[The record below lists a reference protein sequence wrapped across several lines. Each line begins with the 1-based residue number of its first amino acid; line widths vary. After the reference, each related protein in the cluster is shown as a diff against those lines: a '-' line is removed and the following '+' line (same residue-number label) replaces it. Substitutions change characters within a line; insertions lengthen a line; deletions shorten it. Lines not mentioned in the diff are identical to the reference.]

1 MAYSN
6 AYRPTTR
13 TFKEVNEI
21 NSENLRMVQAK
32 SIKTFYDVEG
42 MGLNR
47 FSKVDRVPIMYAQN
61 HLQQKVIFMLSY
73 IIFQD

>member
-42 MGLNR
+42 MGQDR
-47 FSKVDRVPIMYAQN
+47 FSSGWII
-61 HLQQKVIFMLSY
+61 LFIF
-73 IIFQD
+73 